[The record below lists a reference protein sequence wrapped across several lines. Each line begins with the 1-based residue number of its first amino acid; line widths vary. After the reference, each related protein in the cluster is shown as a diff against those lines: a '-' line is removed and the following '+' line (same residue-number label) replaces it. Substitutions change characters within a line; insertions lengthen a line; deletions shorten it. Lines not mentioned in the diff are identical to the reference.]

1 MVFQTTQPRRAQSVQ
16 APSGLLSEL
25 PKALVLESVAFVAN
39 APPRDGLL
47 ELVPLS
53 GEGLITPFAV
63 NTFGW
68 TDEAESGGNGCFFF
82 WWW

>member
-1 MVFQTTQPRRAQSVQ
+1 M
-16 APSGLLSEL
+16 
-25 PKALVLESVAFVAN
+25 AN

-68 TDEAESGGNGCFFF
+68 TDEAESGAMDGMDVFFGGGDDF
-82 WWW
+82 TIFHHCHDKTVVPGP

>member
-1 MVFQTTQPRRAQSVQ
+1 M
-16 APSGLLSEL
+16 
-25 PKALVLESVAFVAN
+25 
-39 APPRDGLL
+39 

-68 TDEAESGGNGCFFF
+68 TDEAESGAMDGMDVFFCGDDF
-82 WWW
+82 PIVMIIQWYPLRPKTAQFFMAQTELNLLRKSC

>member
-1 MVFQTTQPRRAQSVQ
+1 
-16 APSGLLSEL
+16 
-25 PKALVLESVAFVAN
+25 VAN

-68 TDEAESGGNGCFFF
+68 ADEAESGAMDGMDVFFLVVVMISPYFTIVMIKQWYPDHENGAKIHGPK
-82 WWW
+82 